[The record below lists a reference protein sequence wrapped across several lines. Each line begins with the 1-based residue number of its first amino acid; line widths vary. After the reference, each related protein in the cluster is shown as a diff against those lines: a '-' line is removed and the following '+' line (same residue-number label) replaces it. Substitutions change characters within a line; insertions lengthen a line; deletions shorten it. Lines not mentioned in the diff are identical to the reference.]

1 MQNTTVNVLEEIR
14 HDIEQLLKKHNLKWS
29 KLNVWE
35 TSDGYIAI
43 IETSNLKD
51 DIEAIFLSRKLEKE
65 LKDPSVSLSILP
77 AD

>member
-1 MQNTTVNVLEEIR
+1 MQNTTVNVLEEI
-14 HDIEQLLKKHNLKWS
+14 HQDVECLLKKHNIQWS

-35 TSDGYIAI
+35 TSDGYLVEV
-43 IETSNLKD
+43 ETPNIRD
-51 DIEAIFLSRKLEKE
+51 DFEGIFLSRKLEKE